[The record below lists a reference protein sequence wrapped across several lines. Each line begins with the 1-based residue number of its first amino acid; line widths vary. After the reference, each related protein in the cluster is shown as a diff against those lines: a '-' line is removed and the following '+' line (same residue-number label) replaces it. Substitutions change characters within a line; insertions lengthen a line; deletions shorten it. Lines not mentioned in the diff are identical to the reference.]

1 MEKTF
6 KLPLKFAAAL
16 TEIVASDRGGR
27 GVSRLCRPEMWQK
40 AAEQLSGVKRVAVV
54 SGFYVPEAQAP
65 ETDGPCG
72 AAVLAR
78 AFRKHG
84 CEAEIWTDE
93 LCLQALRKCAAAV
106 GFPGELVIVP
116 SAEYFAGEFA
126 PEAVIFTERL
136 GRAADG
142 RYYNMR
148 GKDVSRWASPL
159 DAIADRSLS
168 AGLPVV
174 GIGDGGNEVGM
185 GNFLTQLSVL
195 LPHYSAC
202 LSVVAASASLPV
214 DVSNWGA
221 YALSAALSFIW
232 GEWCGPCGGEE
243 ESMLNTLCGCG
254 AVDGVSLK
262 SEPSVDGFPLAV
274 QDEIVSKLKTL
285 FDEFAK

>member
-1 MEKTF
+1 VEKSF

-16 TEIVASDRGGR
+16 TEIAAADRGGR
-27 GVSRLCRPEMWQK
+27 GVSRLCRPEMWQE
-40 AAEQLSGVKRVAVV
+40 AAELLYGVKRVAVV

-78 AFRKHG
+78 AFREHG
-84 CEAEIWTDE
+84 SEAQIWTDE
-93 LCLQALRKCAAAV
+93 LCLQALRGCAASV
-106 GFPGELVIVP
+106 GFPVELVVAS
-116 SAEYFAGEFA
+116 SAENFAIEFA

-148 GKDVSRWASPL
+148 GKDVSSWASPL
-159 DAIADRSLS
+159 DAIAIRAL
-168 AGLPVV
+168 AGGLPVV

-185 GNFLTQLSVL
+185 GNFFEQLSGL
-195 LPHYSAC
+195 LPQYSSC
-202 LSVVAASASLPV
+202 LSVVRATAALPV

-221 YALSAALSFIW
+221 YALSAALSLIW
-232 GEWCGPCGGEE
+232 NEWRGPREGEE
-243 ESMLNTLCGCG
+243 KSMLNALCGCG
-254 AVDGVSLK
+254 AVDGVSLR

-274 QDEIVSKLKTL
+274 QNEIVSKLKTL
-285 FDEFAK
+285 FNEFAK